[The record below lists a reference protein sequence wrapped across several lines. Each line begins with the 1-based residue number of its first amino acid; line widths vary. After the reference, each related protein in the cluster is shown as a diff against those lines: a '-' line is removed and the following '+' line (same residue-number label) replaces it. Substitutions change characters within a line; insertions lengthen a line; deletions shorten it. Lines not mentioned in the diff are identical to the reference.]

1 VTEPKQL
8 SKQAAPASES
18 SAKEPAVIRVL
29 GCGMWNDP
37 WTSSKDPDEWVHENI
52 RIVDN
57 IFDSNGL
64 DARATKTNFS
74 CSDQCT
80 LLP

>member
-1 VTEPKQL
+1 
-8 SKQAAPASES
+8 
-18 SAKEPAVIRVL
+18 
-29 GCGMWNDP
+29 MWNDP